1 MDHVNEVKQLRDGAG
16 LSQRA
21 LADLSGVAQS
31 NIAAY
36 ESGARRPSAK
46 MVERLRRAA
55 RPRPSVVLDH
65 HRADVLRIAG
75 RYGASR
81 VRVFGSVARGEDRPG
96 SDIDFLV
103 RFAPTASAFDQVEL
117 AEDLEGLLGVRVDV
131 VSDRGLRTAH
141 EDIRS
146 QARPL

>member
-1 MDHVNEVKQLRDGAG
+1 MDGASEVKQVRASAG
-16 LSQRA
+16 LSQRD

-31 NIAAY
+31 NISAY

-46 MVERLRRAA
+46 MVERLRRAVK
-55 RPRPSVVLDH
+55 PRPSVVLAQ
-65 HRADVLRIAG
+65 HRADVLRIAQ
-75 RYGASR
+75 RHGASR

-103 RFAPTASAFDQVEL
+103 RFSPTASAFDQVEL
-117 AEDLEGLLGVRVDV
+117 AEDLEGLLGVCVDV
-131 VSDRGLRTAH
+131 VSERGLRTSH
-141 EDIRS
+141 GEIRS